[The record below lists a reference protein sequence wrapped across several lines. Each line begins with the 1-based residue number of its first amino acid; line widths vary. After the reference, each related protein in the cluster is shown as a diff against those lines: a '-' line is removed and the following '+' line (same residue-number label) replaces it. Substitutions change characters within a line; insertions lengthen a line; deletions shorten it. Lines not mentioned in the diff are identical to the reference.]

1 MNLWNHNQCCGS
13 VRICNFFRIPNCK
26 KNLYPCSTTENLN
39 FLIQICSKTCFAF
52 LSLIPIPLSPV
63 YVIICLIK
71 NYQNKIYM
79 KKDPGTASLRSISR
93 TATKCQNSVL
103 LFQSWRFTTAKYRSD
118 LLRLVELLYHRGKNS
133 GLLRSRN
140 QWSKHYFVEPK

>member
-26 KNLYPCSTTENLN
+26 KKFISVFYYWKSQFSDTNLFQNMFCIFIFDPNT
-39 FLIQICSKTCFAF
+39 
-52 LSLIPIPLSPV
+52 PD